1 MLQSTEAIVQFAVV
15 QPSGVFDG
23 SQASDFRQAIE
34 DRLATDKVILLDLQ
48 DVKFMDSS
56 GLGAI
61 VAALKT
67 VRTAGGR
74 LYLCSLNQQVKMLFE
89 LTSVDQVFELFPNR
103 AAFVEAIEA

>member
-1 MLQSTEAIVQFAVV
+1 MSQFTEAIVQFAVV

-23 SQASDFRQAIE
+23 SQAGSFREAIE
-34 DRLATDKVILLDLQ
+34 DRLATDRVILLDLQ

-67 VRTAGGR
+67 VRAAGGQ
-74 LYLCSLNQQVKMLFE
+74 LYLCSPNQQVKMLFE
-89 LTSVDQVFELFPNR
+89 LTSVDQVFELFADR
-103 AAFVEAIEA
+103 AAFAQSIGA

>member
-1 MLQSTEAIVQFAVV
+1 MSQSTEATVQFAVV

-23 SQASDFRQAIE
+23 SQAGSFRQAIE
-34 DRLATDKVILLDLQ
+34 DHLATSNVILVDLQ
-48 DVKFMDSS
+48 EVKFMDSS

-67 VRTAGGR
+67 VRSAGGQ
-74 LYLCSLNQQVKMLFE
+74 LYLCALNQQVKMLFE

-103 AAFVEAIEA
+103 AAFVEAIGG